1 MESRRTFLK
10 ASAAAAVV
18 SKTVLGAN
26 DRVQMGIIGP
36 GWRGMTVWG
45 CFAKHADCVFIAAAD
60 VNSKTLAASAQKIGG
75 KVDTYSDYRKLL
87 ERKDIDAVLV
97 ATPDHWHSPI
107 TVDAFAA
114 GKDVYVEKPI
124 SNTVEAAQ
132 RMMEASKKYNK
143 LMQLG
148 VQQRSGAHFN
158 EAAKIVQS
166 GQLGKISHAVMVQ
179 PGAYNQA
186 PQPATAP
193 PPELDWEAWQGPA
206 PRRPYSPMRRMWRAF
221 YMYGG
226 GLVTDWGVHLTD
238 IMNMYL
244 GCDTKG
250 PLVTSASAQYVNA
263 ARDLEQV
270 PDSFVCSWQYEN
282 FVASFTNAV
291 PPGTPFNSQGNWF
304 YGTRGVLHINRSGYQ
319 VFPVQGRGMPG
330 GPPPPP
336 PIEAKTVDVKEDYE
350 NDPDTTAHTRNFL
363 DCVKSRRQPVANAE
377 VGFYS
382 TLPCLIALMAIQQG
396 RPFAWDGNAVK
407 PV

>member
-26 DRVQMGIIGP
+26 DRVQMGVIGP

-45 CFAKHADCVFIAAAD
+45 CFSKHADCVGVAAAD
-60 VNSKTLAASAQKIGG
+60 VNSKTLAASAQKIGA

-124 SNTVEAAQ
+124 SNTLEAAQ

-148 VQQRSGAHFN
+148 VQQRSGQHFN

-166 GQLGKISHAVMVQ
+166 GQLGKVSHAVMVQ
-179 PGAYNQA
+179 PGSYNQA
-186 PQPATAP
+186 AQPTSAP
-193 PPELDWEAWQGPA
+193 PPELDWEMWQGPA

-238 IMNMYL
+238 IMTMYL

-250 PLVTSASAQYVNA
+250 PLLTSASAQYVNA
-263 ARDLEQV
+263 AKDLEQV
-270 PDSFVCSWQYEN
+270 PDSFSCSWQYEN

-304 YGTRGVLHINRSGYQ
+304 FGQRGVLHINRSGYQ
-319 VFPVQGRGMPG
+319 VFPVQGRSMPG
-330 GPPPPP
+330 GPPPPA
-336 PIEAKTVDVKEDYE
+336 PIEAKTVNVKEEYD

-363 DCVKSRRQPVANAE
+363 DCVKSRKQPVANAE

-382 TLPCLIALMAIQQG
+382 TLPCLIGLMAIQQG
-396 RPFAWDGNAVK
+396 KSFAWDGKTAKAV
-407 PV
+407 